1 MLINML
7 EILFHCR
14 KDWYLICIYM
24 YGMPE
29 RLYWPNGPHRSKGAL
44 LGLFS
49 KRFIPQG
56 FTLMT

>member
-44 LGLFS
+44 LGLFY
-49 KRFIPQG
+49 KRLIP
-56 FTLMT
+56 